1 MKKIFTTL
9 LVAAALMMGITAKA
23 QVKFGVK
30 GGVNVTSMS
39 FNNSVFDASN
49 RTGFFIGP
57 TVKIQLPLVGLG
69 IDASAL
75 YDQREAKVKYTGTGT
90 SYTTDKTLRCQAINV
105 PINLRY
111 GWGLSSLANVF
122 LFAGPQFGF
131 NVGKKNQ
138 DLTENT
144 SWSVK
149 NSNFSVNVG
158 AGFTVFSHTFRSL
171 PTTTLCAARP
181 QMPVFR
187 TWVSR
192 SSTRRHA
199 AAPTLGRLLSPTI
212 SKLS

>member
-9 LVAAALMMGITAKA
+9 LVAAALMIGITAKA

-75 YDQREAKVKYTGTGT
+75 YDQREAKVKVAD

-111 GWGLSSLANVF
+111 GWGLSSLANVVR
-122 LFAGPQFGF
+122 FAGPQFGF

-138 DLTENT
+138 DLAENT

-158 AGFTVFSHTFRSL
+158 AGFTVLSHLQISANYNIVCGKTSDASLQKVGEQIVNKEARSRANAWQIAL
-171 PTTTLCAARP
+171 AYY
-181 QMPVFR
+181 F
-187 TWVSR
+187 
-192 SSTRRHA
+192 
-199 AAPTLGRLLSPTI
+199 
-212 SKLS
+212 

>member
-75 YDQREAKVKYTGTGT
+75 YDQREAKVKVDNYT
-90 SYTTDKTLRCQAINV
+90 SNQTLRCQAINV

-138 DLTENT
+138 DLIENT

-158 AGFTVFSHTFRSL
+158 AGFTVLSHLQISANYNIVCGKTSDADLKSVGEQIVNKETRSRANAWQIAL
-171 PTTTLCAARP
+171 AYY
-181 QMPVFR
+181 F
-187 TWVSR
+187 
-192 SSTRRHA
+192 
-199 AAPTLGRLLSPTI
+199 
-212 SKLS
+212 

>member
-9 LVAAALMMGITAKA
+9 LVAAALMMGTTAKA

-75 YDQREAKVKYTGTGT
+75 YDQREAKVKVDN
-90 SYTTDKTLRCQAINV
+90 YTTNQTLRCQAINV

-138 DLTENT
+138 DLIENT
-144 SWSVK
+144 TWSVK

-158 AGFTVFSHTFRSL
+158 AGFTVLSHLQISANYNIVCGKTSDATLQNVGEQIVNKEARSRANAWQIAL
-171 PTTTLCAARP
+171 AYY
-181 QMPVFR
+181 F
-187 TWVSR
+187 
-192 SSTRRHA
+192 
-199 AAPTLGRLLSPTI
+199 
-212 SKLS
+212 

>member
-9 LVAAALMMGITAKA
+9 LVASALMMGITAKA

-75 YDQREAKVKYTGTGT
+75 YDQREAKVKVADSYTGT

-111 GWGLSSLANVF
+111 GWGLSSV
-122 LFAGPQFGF
+122 
-131 NVGKKNQ
+131 
-138 DLTENT
+138 
-144 SWSVK
+144 
-149 NSNFSVNVG
+149 
-158 AGFTVFSHTFRSL
+158 L
-171 PTTTLCAARP
+171 P
-181 QMPVFR
+181 
-187 TWVSR
+187 
-192 SSTRRHA
+192 
-199 AAPTLGRLLSPTI
+199 
-212 SKLS
+212 

>member
-9 LVAAALMMGITAKA
+9 LVAAALMMGTTAKA

-75 YDQREAKVKYTGTGT
+75 YDQREAKVKVDN
-90 SYTTDKTLRCQAINV
+90 YTTNQTLRCQAINV

-138 DLTENT
+138 DLIENT
-144 SWSVK
+144 TWSVK

-158 AGFTVFSHTFRSL
+158 AGFTVLSHLQISANYNIVCGKTSDASLQNVGEQIVNKEARSRANAWQIAL
-171 PTTTLCAARP
+171 AYY
-181 QMPVFR
+181 F
-187 TWVSR
+187 
-192 SSTRRHA
+192 
-199 AAPTLGRLLSPTI
+199 
-212 SKLS
+212 

>member
-9 LVAAALMMGITAKA
+9 LVAAALMIGITAKA

-138 DLTENT
+138 DLAENT

-158 AGFTVFSHTFRSL
+158 AGFTVLSHLQISANYNIVCGKTSDASLQKVGEQIVNKARSRANAWQIAL
-171 PTTTLCAARP
+171 AYY
-181 QMPVFR
+181 F
-187 TWVSR
+187 
-192 SSTRRHA
+192 
-199 AAPTLGRLLSPTI
+199 
-212 SKLS
+212 

>member
-1 MKKIFTTL
+1 MKKIFSSL
-9 LVAAALMMGITAKA
+9 LVAAALMIGITAKA

-131 NVGKKNQ
+131 NVGKKSQ
-138 DLTENT
+138 DLIENT

-158 AGFTVFSHTFRSL
+158 AGFTVLSHLQISANYNIVCGKTSDASLQKVGEQIVNKEARSRANAWQIAL
-171 PTTTLCAARP
+171 AYY
-181 QMPVFR
+181 F
-187 TWVSR
+187 
-192 SSTRRHA
+192 
-199 AAPTLGRLLSPTI
+199 
-212 SKLS
+212 

>member
-9 LVAAALMMGITAKA
+9 LVAAALMIGITAKA

-75 YDQREAKVKYTGTGT
+75 YDQREAKVKVADN
-90 SYTTDKTLRCQAINV
+90 YTTDKTLRCQAINV

-138 DLTENT
+138 DLAENT

-158 AGFTVFSHTFRSL
+158 AGFTVLSHL
-171 PTTTLCAARP
+171 
-181 QMPVFR
+181 Q
-187 TWVSR
+187 
-192 SSTRRHA
+192 
-199 AAPTLGRLLSPTI
+199 I
-212 SKLS
+212 SANYNIV

>member
-1 MKKIFTTL
+1 MKKLFTAAI
-9 LVAAALMMGITAKA
+9 VALSMMFGANNAQA
-23 QVKFGVK
+23 QVQFGIK
-30 GGVNVTSMS
+30 GGLNVTSMS
-39 FNNSVFDASN
+39 LDKNKLLDTENQA
-49 RTGFFIGP
+49 GFFIGP
-57 TVKIQLPLVGLG
+57 TVKFTLPIVGLG

-144 SWSVK
+144 SWRVK

-158 AGFTVFSHTFRSL
+158 AGFTVLSHLQISANYNIVCGKTSDASLQKVGEQIVNKEARSRANAWQIAL
-171 PTTTLCAARP
+171 AYY
-181 QMPVFR
+181 F
-187 TWVSR
+187 
-192 SSTRRHA
+192 
-199 AAPTLGRLLSPTI
+199 
-212 SKLS
+212 

>member
-138 DLTENT
+138 NLTEN
-144 SWSVK
+144 SSVSVK

-158 AGFTVFSHTFRSL
+158 AGFTVLSHLQISANYNIVCGKTSDASLQNVGEQIVNKEARSRANAWQIAL
-171 PTTTLCAARP
+171 AYY
-181 QMPVFR
+181 F
-187 TWVSR
+187 
-192 SSTRRHA
+192 
-199 AAPTLGRLLSPTI
+199 
-212 SKLS
+212 

>member
-9 LVAAALMMGITAKA
+9 LVAAALMMGVTAKA

-69 IDASAL
+69 IDASAH
-75 YDQREAKVKYTGTGT
+75 YDQREAKVKVDN
-90 SYTTDKTLRCQAINV
+90 YTTNQTLRCQAINV

-158 AGFTVFSHTFRSL
+158 AGFTVLSHLQISANYNIVCGKTSDATLQNVGEQIVNKEARSRANAWQIAL
-171 PTTTLCAARP
+171 AYY
-181 QMPVFR
+181 F
-187 TWVSR
+187 
-192 SSTRRHA
+192 
-199 AAPTLGRLLSPTI
+199 
-212 SKLS
+212 

>member
-75 YDQREAKVKYTGTGT
+75 YDQREAKVKVDN
-90 SYTTDKTLRCQAINV
+90 YTTNQTLRCQAINV

-138 DLTENT
+138 DLIENT
-144 SWSVK
+144 TWSVK

-158 AGFTVFSHTFRSL
+158 AGFTVLSHLQISANYNIVCGKTSDASLQNVGEQIVNKEARSRANAWQIAL
-171 PTTTLCAARP
+171 AYY
-181 QMPVFR
+181 F
-187 TWVSR
+187 
-192 SSTRRHA
+192 
-199 AAPTLGRLLSPTI
+199 
-212 SKLS
+212 

>member
-75 YDQREAKVKYTGTGT
+75 YDQREAKVKVAD

-111 GWGLSSLANVF
+111 GWGLSSLANGF

-158 AGFTVFSHTFRSL
+158 AGFTVLSHLQISANYNIVCGKTSDATLQNVVNKEARSRANAWQIAL
-171 PTTTLCAARP
+171 AYY
-181 QMPVFR
+181 F
-187 TWVSR
+187 
-192 SSTRRHA
+192 
-199 AAPTLGRLLSPTI
+199 
-212 SKLS
+212 

>member
-158 AGFTVFSHTFRSL
+158 AGFTVLSHLQISANYNIVCGKTSDASLQNVGEQMEARSRANAWQIAL
-171 PTTTLCAARP
+171 AYY
-181 QMPVFR
+181 F
-187 TWVSR
+187 
-192 SSTRRHA
+192 
-199 AAPTLGRLLSPTI
+199 
-212 SKLS
+212 

>member
-1 MKKIFTTL
+1 MKKIFITL
-9 LVAAALMMGITAKA
+9 LVAAALMIGITAKA

-75 YDQREAKVKYTGTGT
+75 YDQREAKVKVADN
-90 SYTTDKTLRCQAINV
+90 YTTDKTLRCQAINV

-138 DLTENT
+138 DLIENT

-158 AGFTVFSHTFRSL
+158 AGFTVLSHLQISANYNIVCGKTSDASLQKVGEQIVNKEARSRANAWQIAL
-171 PTTTLCAARP
+171 AYY
-181 QMPVFR
+181 F
-187 TWVSR
+187 
-192 SSTRRHA
+192 
-199 AAPTLGRLLSPTI
+199 
-212 SKLS
+212 

>member
-9 LVAAALMMGITAKA
+9 LVAAALMMGVTAKA

-75 YDQREAKVKYTGTGT
+75 YDQREAKVKVDN
-90 SYTTDKTLRCQAINV
+90 YTTNQTLRCQAINV

-138 DLTENT
+138 DLIENT

-158 AGFTVFSHTFRSL
+158 AGFTVLSHLQISANYNIVCGKTSDATLQNVGEQIVNKEARSRANAWQIAL
-171 PTTTLCAARP
+171 AYY
-181 QMPVFR
+181 F
-187 TWVSR
+187 
-192 SSTRRHA
+192 
-199 AAPTLGRLLSPTI
+199 
-212 SKLS
+212 

>member
-75 YDQREAKVKYTGTGT
+75 YDQREAKVKVAD

-158 AGFTVFSHTFRSL
+158 AGFTVLSHLQISANYNIVCGKTSDATLQNVVNKEARSRANAWQIAL
-171 PTTTLCAARP
+171 AYY
-181 QMPVFR
+181 F
-187 TWVSR
+187 
-192 SSTRRHA
+192 
-199 AAPTLGRLLSPTI
+199 
-212 SKLS
+212 